1 MWIQESKIN
10 ADPDSGKLNQCGSGS
25 WKAKSMRIR
34 IPESQIN
41 ADPGPGKLIMRIRI
55 HNTACIP
62 NLLYLYRRGLYDECG
77 EVDDEQD
84 PLQQDK
90 DWEDY
95 WRLLFPKVRLN

>member
-1 MWIQESKIN
+1 MRIRIQEAKSVQIRPQESKID
-10 ADPDSGKLNQCGSGS
+10 ADPDSQHCPCTPDLLN
-25 WKAKSMRIR
+25 
-34 IPESQIN
+34 
-41 ADPGPGKLIMRIRI
+41 
-55 HNTACIP
+55 
-62 NLLYLYRRGLYDECG
+62 RRGLYDECG

>member
-1 MWIQESKIN
+1 LPISIRIQESQFIADVDPGKQNKCGSGDRKAKSVRIRPQESKID
-10 ADPDSGKLNQCGSGS
+10 ADPDPQHC
-25 WKAKSMRIR
+25 
-34 IPESQIN
+34 PCTP
-41 ADPGPGKLIMRIRI
+41 D
-55 HNTACIP
+55 
-62 NLLYLYRRGLYDECG
+62 LLYLFRRGLYDECG

>member
-1 MWIQESKIN
+1 MPIRIRIQESQFS
-10 ADPDSGKLNQCGSGS
+10 ADVDTGKQNKCGSGFR
-25 WKAKSMRIR
+25 KAKSMRIR
-34 IPESQIN
+34 I
-41 ADPGPGKLIMRIRI
+41 
-55 HNTACIP
+55 HNIP

>member
-10 ADPDSGKLNQCGSGS
+10 ADPDLGKPNQCGSGS
-25 WKAKSMRIR
+25 TTF
-34 IPESQIN
+34 
-41 ADPGPGKLIMRIRI
+41 LIC
-55 HNTACIP
+55 CI
-62 NLLYLYRRGLYDECG
+62 YRRGLYDECG